1 MSAGSR
7 VAEER
12 LALGMSQQ
20 ELASRVTKLG
30 YKISQTGI
38 DKIEKRDT
46 QRPKC
51 LKELASALNV
61 SEQWLL
67 SGQGP
72 KQIVHSDQLS
82 TLTKDIRQLS
92 VTEQNEVLAQFRA
105 LLDVALRKER
115 KNIK

>member
-1 MSAGSR
+1 MAVGSR

-12 LALGMSQQ
+12 QIQGITQQ

-38 DKIEKRDT
+38 DKIEKRNT

-51 LKELASALNV
+51 LKELAIALKV
-61 SEQWLL
+61 TEGWLLTGQQPKHPTPTKQSEQLLKEVKLL
-67 SGQGP
+67 SP
-72 KQIVHSDQLS
+72 EDQE
-82 TLTKDIRQLS
+82 T
-92 VTEQNEVLAQFRA
+92 VLAQFRA

-115 KNIK
+115 KKIN